1 MLDKILLAALLVIT
15 GPVNAEAASETVSL
29 TPAVRGKDVVIE
41 TVDINVSSDLSL
53 KASFYVPK
61 GDERAP
67 AALLIHDAGSNRAS
81 LADLA
86 ESMWKEGYAVLTLD
100 LRGHG
105 DSTNDDVG
113 DYKLLETD
121 KERESLWAFATRD
134 VEKAARWLRS
144 DKRVHSSNLSV
155 VGVGA
160 GTALAVRQASRDENV
175 RTVTLLNPKATV
187 LGFDLVSD
195 MHEIEGLPT
204 FFFATKESKTEVE
217 ALAKSIQ
224 DELGCEEFISCSSL
238 KAKKD
243 AEILEDKRL
252 ARTLTRGLSDLTFP
266 QKKGRR
272 G

>member
-1 MLDKILLAALLVIT
+1 MLDKLLLAALLVIT
-15 GPVNAEAASETVSL
+15 GPVNTEAAPEIISL
-29 TPAVRGKDVVIE
+29 APAVRGKDMVIE
-41 TVDINVSSDLSL
+41 NVDISVSSELSL

-61 GDERAP
+61 GEERAP

-86 ESMWKEGYAVLTLD
+86 ESMWKEGYAVMTLD

-105 DSTNDDVG
+105 ESINKDVG

-134 VEKAARWLRS
+134 IEQSARWLRS

-175 RTVTLLNPKATV
+175 RTVTLLNPKAKV
-187 LGFDLVSD
+187 LGFDLVAD

-204 FFFATKESKTEVE
+204 FFYATKESKDQVE

-224 DELGCEEFISCSSL
+224 EELSAEFIACSTL

-243 AEILEDKRL
+243 AEILADKKL
-252 ARTLTRGLSDLTFP
+252 ARTLTRSLSDLTFP
-266 QKKGRR
+266 QKAGRGR
-272 G
+272 